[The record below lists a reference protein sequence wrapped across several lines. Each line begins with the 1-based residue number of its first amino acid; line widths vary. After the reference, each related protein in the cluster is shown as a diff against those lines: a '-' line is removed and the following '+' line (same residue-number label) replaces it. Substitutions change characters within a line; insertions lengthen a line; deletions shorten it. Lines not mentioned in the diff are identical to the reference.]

1 MAGPPN
7 NRFKLPW
14 FLLCAAAGIV
24 FLAVGKYVAG
34 GAILAGSLIAIA
46 TIVRG
51 RNPWVDTGALGSTQ
65 PPRFKLRHHRGRR

>member
-51 RNPWVDTGALGSTQ
+51 RDPWWIRAPLDRRNPPDSN
-65 PPRFKLRHHRGRR
+65 